1 MNFFDAL
8 ADHVVDRLLFEEQP
22 FLREGLRHPEVL
34 RQNPNTKI
42 LAGFPVL
49 YFSVYS
55 FIYSFVY
62 GSFPQVGVKI
72 FKKDETSTKM

>member
-49 YFSVYS
+49 LFVYS
-55 FIYSFVY
+55 FIYSFV
-62 GSFPQVGVKI
+62 
-72 FKKDETSTKM
+72 